1 MSCSTAGDSGG
12 GGGGAGDGVGMDVKP
27 VPLLMPAV
35 VVLLAPA
42 FRSMNWP
49 AAAPSAGAL

>member
-27 VPLLMPAV
+27 VPLLMPAA
-35 VVLLAPA
+35 VVLLALA

-49 AAAPSAGAL
+49 AAPSAGAL